1 MTARITVSEAARMT
15 GMTPQAI
22 RIQMQRGLLDF
33 GSCTRLTGSRYA
45 YYIMR
50 EKVEKY
56 VRGEK

>member
-1 MTARITVSEAARMT
+1 MT

-33 GSCTRLTGSRYA
+33 DSCTRLTGIWYA
-45 YYIMR
+45 YCIMR

-56 VRGEK
+56 VMGEK